1 MKRLIALILAV
12 MMIFVACKRHD
23 GNISDKNIDH
33 SSTEEPIES
42 DSKLGKL
49 LDSLKVQKPIQPD
62 FKLTNLTSKISDYEI
77 EDRLQNVER
86 FNYDS
91 SNSYILQLAKEYK
104 DYGFVVNY
112 STMEQPFS
120 IYEDNQ
126 YNYNN
131 SFITTDSVLH
141 LYHIIYIGMMEKL
154 EQNQLLG
161 KLKAMSKAM
170 YEASLKD
177 YNDFPE
183 YKDYTKKNAAL
194 YLTALYLLNEAD
206 GINAPSEIDQMA
218 QEELKNIEAK
228 TTAISAITGENV
240 SYSQFTVRGN
250 YTKNAELKSY
260 FLASMLYSQNALT
273 LVDDENEVDRDK
285 VKSAIIMARTLGVD
299 ENARNLWKEIFSP
312 ISFLVENTEE
322 ITPLKM
328 NEIVLQITRDA
339 DLKMENIASDDTV
352 KKVCDEV
359 ANFEKPEIFPEK
371 GVQMSILPQRAVVD
385 NRWMQQLINE
395 YRPVAA
401 GTDVMAVMGNKLA
414 EQMTLE
420 NPANNKWNEFKEKF
434 AEVKEKI
441 SVRTDDEKRSNIYRS
456 WLWVLEGFNQDYDEK
471 YPFFMRN
478 GKWKLKDLNSS
489 LASWAQLKHDTALY
503 TKQFG
508 AEMGG
513 VEPVKTQHYVEPN
526 VDIYRRLIW
535 LCDYTM
541 QNSDRFNL
549 LDDTQK
555 ARLNDYKDMLEFL
568 ERVSIQELETETI
581 SDADNERLDTIA
593 GEMEK
598 VFTAFYIPPEG
609 EDEYYLSPSERN
621 TANIIDIQQIGTNAV
636 DVKPGQ
642 FLEVGSGTFSVIYV
656 LYRVNGKYYTGS
668 GSIMNYYEFLTD
680 ERWTDEDFRSA
691 LKMTFDMPEETTKE
705 LPTPDPLFQELYF
718 NYGQMD
724 Y

>member
-33 SSTEEPIES
+33 SSAEEPIES

-49 LDSLKVQKPIQPD
+49 LDSLKVEKPIQPD
-62 FKLTNLTSKISDYEI
+62 YEAINLASKISDYEI
-77 EDRLQNVER
+77 GDKLQNVER
-86 FNYDS
+86 FEYDS
-91 SNSYILQLAKEYK
+91 TDSYITQRAKEYK
-104 DYGFVVNY
+104 DYGFVVYYNK
-112 STMEQPFS
+112 MEQPFS

-126 YNYNN
+126 YCYNN

-161 KLKAMSKAM
+161 KLKSMSKAM

-228 TTAISAITGENV
+228 TTANSAITGENV

-273 LVDDENEVDRDK
+273 LVDYNNEVDRDK

-434 AEVKEKI
+434 AEVKEKV
-441 SVRTDDEKRSNIYRS
+441 SARTDDEKRSNIYRS

-513 VEPVKTQHYVEPN
+513 VEPLKTQHYVEPN